1 VEAEG
6 ARVGAIFRSRFPD
19 SRIRESRS
27 EDRSYKKH
35 RRDTGIP
42 VNHTLAINL
51 TVTTLDAEPD
61 RFLLQTGKRPEKVL
75 NRLFRGVHLAG
86 FVVVPHPADAM
97 TERTFGRAAGAVT
110 TPSADDGPAPGVT
123 RATRRFDLEHRDY
136 PKGLVAL
143 DTARLQYTGR
153 DPVEAFEIAVELRQ
167 GPQLLLDRVRAIVGL
182 EPSFIPARMTDAER
196 AVLIASPRAPQ
207 PRSAPGSHLTL
218 ESRWQD
224 LGLAHLK
231 ALAAQLQQHEPRAWE
246 SLEPEGVH
254 QMRVTARRLREALR
268 TFGPVLPA
276 AETAALALELRWLT
290 GLLGTVRD
298 LDVQLE
304 RLANEANG
312 NGGEPA
318 LDGYRR
324 HLRKRQRVAHRA
336 LVDGLADPRYLEI
349 GRSLQALV
357 TAALAVP
364 PTSADPTIA
373 AAGAEA
379 LRRQLRRV
387 RRAGRWA
394 AHQCAPLDL
403 HRLRIRAKRLRYFLE
418 YVQPVGGPGITAG
431 IAALSDL
438 QDILGEHQDACV
450 AHTDLRRYR
459 ESAQLT
465 RRERKVLR
473 RLIEHEAARV
483 EAARAQFRTVWP
495 AFAEASRALVLC

>member
-1 VEAEG
+1 M
-6 ARVGAIFRSRFPD
+6 
-19 SRIRESRS
+19 
-27 EDRSYKKH
+27 
-35 RRDTGIP
+35 T
-42 VNHTLAINL
+42 
-51 TVTTLDAEPD
+51 TVDAEPD
-61 RFLLQTGKRPEKVL
+61 RYLLQTGKRPEKVL
-75 NRLFRGVHLAG
+75 SRLFRNVHLAG
-86 FVVVPHPADAM
+86 FVVLPHPAAAV
-97 TERTFGRAAGAVT
+97 TERTFGRSAGAVAS
-110 TPSADDGPAPGVT
+110 PAVDDGPAPGVT
-123 RATRRFDLEHRDY
+123 RATRRFELEHRDY
-136 PKGLVAL
+136 PKGLVVL

-153 DPVEAFEIAVELRQ
+153 EPVDAFEIAVDLRQ
-167 GPQLLLDRVRAIVGL
+167 GPQLLLDRVLAIVGM

-196 AVLIASPRAPQ
+196 AVLIASPHPPQ

-246 SLEPEGVH
+246 SIEPEGVH

-268 TFGPVLPA
+268 TFGPVLPS
-276 AETAALALELRWLT
+276 AETAALAVELRWLT

-304 RLANEANG
+304 RLGRAQPANG
-312 NGGEPA
+312 RESA

-324 HLRKRQRVAHRA
+324 HLRKRQRAAHRA

-349 GRSLQALV
+349 GRNLQSLV
-357 TAALAVP
+357 TAALAAA
-364 PTSADPTIA
+364 PTSTDPSIT

-394 AHQCAPLDL
+394 ARECAPLDL

-418 YVQPVGGPGITAG
+418 YIQPVSGPGISAG
-431 IAALSDL
+431 VDALSDL

-450 AHTDLRRYR
+450 AYGDLLRYR
-459 ESAQLT
+459 ESAHLT
-465 RRERKVLR
+465 RRERKALR
-473 RLIEHEAARV
+473 RLMEREAASV
-483 EAARAQFRTVWP
+483 EAARARFRALWP
-495 AFAEASRALVLC
+495 AFAEASRNLVLC